1 MPQTLAVGDHAPD
14 FTVAKSDGAAVSLA
28 DFTGRKLVIFFFPKA
43 NTTGCTQET
52 MAFSRLAAEFQ
63 RARTALL
70 GVSPDPPKT
79 QARFKAAHGLSLP
92 LGCDPDHT
100 MLKAYQVWAE
110 KSMYGRSF
118 MGVLRTT
125 FLIDSDG
132 RIGRIWHKVKVKGH
146 AEEVLAAV
154 ALR

>member
-1 MPQTLAVGDHAPD
+1 MLKTLSVGDRAPD
-14 FTVAKSDGAAVSLA
+14 FTVTSSDGAAVSLA

-43 NTTGCTQET
+43 NTTGCTQEA

-70 GVSPDPPKT
+70 GVSPDTPKT
-79 QARFKAAHGLSLP
+79 QARFKAAHALTIP

-125 FLIDSDG
+125 ALIGCDG
-132 RIGRIWHKVKVKGH
+132 RIERIWSKVKVKGH

-154 ALR
+154 TSR